1 MPIQSQSQEVSQAM
15 NGESKRSFA
24 VALASFAVG
33 AVVAGVL
40 GNSKTR
46 EKLVEASKKLSNHT
60 TVA

>member
-1 MPIQSQSQEVSQAM
+1 MQIQSQSQEVSQTM

-40 GNSKTR
+40 GNAKTR
-46 EKLVEASKKLSNHT
+46 EKLVEASKKISNRT
-60 TVA
+60 NVA